1 MSGGMPRL
9 DDVQIETLDR
19 AIEEGHR
26 QLAELR
32 ADLAEFLHRDKV
44 PEDRLLA
51 ELRRR
56 GASIRELRHDLIEL
70 VVLRGSRETP

>member
-1 MSGGMPRL
+1 MSGGAPHL
-9 DDVQIETLDR
+9 DDVQIATLDH

-32 ADLAEFLHRDKV
+32 AGFAEYLHRDKV

-56 GASIRELRHDLIEL
+56 AASIRELRHDLIEL
-70 VVLRGSRETP
+70 VVLRGSPETP